1 MTDRQFMR
9 RAIELAT
16 AGIGNVSPNPA
27 VGAVL
32 VRDGRIIGEGYH
44 REYGGPHA
52 ETDCIRDA
60 QVRGEDPRG
69 AVMYC
74 TLEPCSFRS
83 PTKHNPPC
91 TESVIEAGI
100 TRMIIAARDPN
111 PAVAGC
117 GVHALRT
124 AGIQTSCGLMEEQV
138 LKLNESYFLSTALRR
153 PQVHLKWAQSLN
165 GRIAPTGGGKTPISG
180 PEAQRHSHGLRAT
193 IDAVLVGRGTVELDD
208 PGLTARYGT
217 TPAKQPLRVVLDPG
231 LRSPVSSRLFQ
242 DRAARTVV
250 LCGSPKDDALNQA
263 AELKRY
269 GVELEQL
276 PLQEDGGF
284 SPADILRTLYERGV
298 RSVLIEGGAVTHAG
312 FLAAGLWDRL
322 TVYIGPRLLEGNVL
336 APDAPG
342 YNLSDALVEREVD
355 VLGDTVAI
363 TGMNPSTRPV
373 LQGLKWDTAPQLQQA
388 GCMLPQE
395 EPHVHRF
402 GT

>member
-1 MTDRQFMR
+1 MTDRRFMR

-60 QVRGEDPRG
+60 RVRGEDPRG

-138 LKLNESYFLSTALRR
+138 LKLNESYFLATALRR

-165 GRIAPTGGGKTPISG
+165 GRIAHAGGGKTPISG
-180 PEAQRHSHGLRAT
+180 PEAQRHSHGLRAAV
-193 IDAVLVGRGTVELDD
+193 DAILVGRGTVELDD
-208 PGLTARYGT
+208 PSLTARYGT
-217 TPAKQPLRVVLDPG
+217 SPARQPLRVVLDPG

-242 DRAARTVV
+242 DKAAST
-250 LCGSPKDDALNQA
+250 LLLSGPLNDNALTHA
-263 AELKRY
+263 AELKRL

-276 PLQEDGGF
+276 PLHKEGGF
-284 SPADILRTLYERGV
+284 AAEDILQALYERGV

-322 TVYIGPRLLEGNVL
+322 TVYIGPTLLEGDVL
-336 APDAPG
+336 APNAPVS
-342 YNLSDALVEREVD
+342 NLSAAVVEREVD

-363 TGMNPSTRPV
+363 TGLNPSTRRV
-373 LQGLKWDTAPQLQQA
+373 LDGLKWDTAPQPQQA

-395 EPHVHRF
+395 EAHVHRF

>member
-1 MTDRQFMR
+1 MTDRRFMR

-16 AGIGNVSPNPA
+16 AGIGSVSPNPA

-60 QVRGEDPRG
+60 RARGEDPRG

-117 GVHALRT
+117 GVQALRT
-124 AGIQTSCGLMEEQV
+124 AGIQTSCGLMEDQV
-138 LKLNESYFLSTALRR
+138 LTLNESYFLSTALRR

-165 GRIAPTGGGKTPISG
+165 GRIARAEGGKTPISG
-180 PEAQRHSHGLRAT
+180 PDALRHSHGLRGT
-193 IDAVLVGRGTVELDD
+193 VDAILVGRGTVELDN
-208 PGLTARYGT
+208 PSLTARHGVSQ
-217 TPAKQPLRVVLDPG
+217 ARQPLRVVLDPS
-231 LRSPVSSRLFQ
+231 LRTPVSSRVFQ
-242 DRAARTVV
+242 DKAARTLV
-250 LCGSPKDDALNQA
+250 LSGALSDESLTQA
-263 AELKRY
+263 AELERI
-269 GVELEQL
+269 GVEVVQV
-276 PLQEDGGF
+276 PVQEEGGF
-284 SPADILRTLYERGV
+284 NAADILDALYERGI
-298 RSVLIEGGAVTHAG
+298 RSVLVEGGSVTHTG

-322 TVYIGPRLLEGNVL
+322 TVYIGPTMLEGHVL

-342 YNLSDALVEREVD
+342 STKAVVEQEVD

-363 TGMNPSTRPV
+363 TGMNPSTRQV
-373 LQGLKWDTAPQLQQA
+373 LNGLKWATAPQPQTA
-388 GCMLPQE
+388 GCALPQE
-395 EPHVHRF
+395 EAHVHR
-402 GT
+402 TSS

>member
-1 MTDRQFMR
+1 MTDRRFMR

-16 AGIGNVSPNPA
+16 AGIGSVSPNPA

-32 VRDGRIIGEGYH
+32 VREGRIIGEGYH

-60 QVRGEDPRG
+60 QVRGEDPQG

-91 TESVIEAGI
+91 TEKVMEAGI

-117 GVHALRT
+117 GVQALRA
-124 AGIQTSCGLMEEQV
+124 AGIQTCCGLMEEQV

-165 GRIAPTGGGKTPISG
+165 GRIAHAGGGKTPISG
-180 PEAQRHSHGLRAT
+180 PEALRHSHGLRAT
-193 IDAVLVGRGTVELDD
+193 VDAILVGRGTVELDD
-208 PGLTARYGT
+208 PGLTARYGA
-217 TPAKQPLRVVLDPG
+217 TPLKQPLRVVLDPS
-231 LRSPVSSRLFQ
+231 LRTPISSQLFQ
-242 DRAARTVV
+242 DKAADTLVFSGA
-250 LCGSPKDDALNQA
+250 LNDDALNHA
-263 AELKRY
+263 AELKQL
-269 GVELEQL
+269 GVELVQL
-276 PLQEDGGF
+276 PVQDAGGF
-284 SPADILRTLYERGV
+284 NVSDILDALYERGV
-298 RSVLIEGGAVTHAG
+298 RSVLVEGGAVTHTA

-322 TVYIGPRLLEGNVL
+322 TVYIGPTMLEGKVI

-342 YNLSDALVEREVD
+342 YANVVVEHEVD
-355 VLGDTVAI
+355 VLGDTVAL
-363 TGMNPSTRPV
+363 TSMNPNTRQV
-373 LQGLKWDTAPQLQQA
+373 LNGLKWDTAPQPQKA
-388 GCMLPQE
+388 GCTLPQE
-395 EPHVHRF
+395 EPHVHRLS
-402 GT
+402 T